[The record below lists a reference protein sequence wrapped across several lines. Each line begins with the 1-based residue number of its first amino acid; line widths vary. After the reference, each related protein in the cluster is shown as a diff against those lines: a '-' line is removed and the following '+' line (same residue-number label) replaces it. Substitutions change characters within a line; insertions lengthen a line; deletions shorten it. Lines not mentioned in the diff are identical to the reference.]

1 MKDKKTS
8 TATETVVR
16 LGAET
21 LTPAISKIILPTD
34 VWRGNIGLF
43 MDNRYP
49 PQYGLGFNVITV
61 YYEGGRR
68 PGTTLQ

>member
-1 MKDKKTS
+1 MTDKV
-8 TATETVVR
+8 TETVVR
-16 LGAET
+16 LGAEA

-34 VWRGNIGLF
+34 VWSGNIGLF

-49 PQYGLGFNVITV
+49 PQYSLGFNIINC